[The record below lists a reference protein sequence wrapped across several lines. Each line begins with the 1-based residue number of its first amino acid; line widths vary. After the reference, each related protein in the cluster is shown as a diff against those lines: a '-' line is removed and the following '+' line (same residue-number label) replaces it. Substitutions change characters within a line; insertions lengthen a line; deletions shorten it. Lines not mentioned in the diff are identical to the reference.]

1 MIRKQLILLALLL
14 VCQGFV
20 MAQTDIK
27 AKMDAL
33 MQEELLKT
41 SEVGIAVYDLT
52 AGKPLYTYQDKK
64 LYRPASIE
72 KLITA
77 ITALSYFDGNHPFE
91 TKVCYTGSVEAGELN
106 GDLYVIGG
114 FDSEFD
120 DNSMESLL
128 AMVEQSG
135 IKKVNGQIYGDVSAK
150 DSLYWGPGW
159 SWDDNPYYFQPYL
172 SPLMFNK
179 GYVNIIASPSARDSV
194 ANVTC
199 NPRSSFYTLVN
210 KTVSRN
216 PSAGKFEATRN
227 WLENGNEL
235 TVGGNVSSVQT
246 DRINVYTSQDFFM
259 HTFVHRLSER
269 VEVIPVYAF
278 ARCADSTA
286 VSIGTYSHSMK
297 DVLERALKKSDN
309 LSAEAIFFQLARA
322 YSGKE
327 KISHEDGSKAV
338 YSFIKR
344 LGFTPDDYNIVDG
357 SGVSLY
363 NYISPELLL
372 AYLKYA
378 YSNKKIYEEL
388 CSALPIAGVDGTL
401 RGRMKQG
408 NTYQNIRAKTGS
420 VKGVSSLAGYAKA
433 ANGHDLAFVIIN
445 QNIMKGSKAHAFQDK
460 VCEVLC
466 RYK

>member
-1 MIRKQLILLALLL
+1 MIRKSLLLLALLL

-20 MAQTDIK
+20 IAQTGFK

-33 MQEELLKT
+33 MRDEVLKT
-41 SEVGIAVYDLT
+41 SEVGISVYDLT
-52 AGKPLYTYQDKK
+52 AGKPLYTYQDNK

-72 KLITA
+72 KLITS
-77 ITALSYFDGNHPFE
+77 ITALFYFNGNHPFE
-91 TKVCYTGSVEAGELN
+91 TKVCYAGTLAEGELD
-106 GDLYVIGG
+106 GDLYVVGG

-120 DNSMESLL
+120 DSSMNTLVD
-128 AMVEQSG
+128 MVQQAG
-135 IKKVNGQIYGDVSAK
+135 IKKVNGHIYGDISMK

-179 GYVNIIASPSARDSV
+179 GYVNVIASPSARDSV

-199 NPRSSFYTLVN
+199 SPRSTFYTLVN

-235 TVGGNVSSVQT
+235 IVSGNVSSAQT
-246 DRINVYTSQDFFM
+246 ERINMYTSQDFFM
-259 HTFVHRLSER
+259 HTFSRRLAEKA
-269 VEVIPVYAF
+269 EVIPVYGF
-278 ARCADSTA
+278 AQCPDSGI
-286 VSIGTYSHSMK
+286 VCIGTYSHTMR
-297 DVLERALKKSDN
+297 DVLKQALKKSDN
-309 LSAEAIFFQLARA
+309 LSAEAIFFHLARA
-322 YSGKE
+322 YSGKN
-327 KISHEDGSKAV
+327 KISHDDGSKAV
-338 YSFIKR
+338 YAFIKR
-344 LGFTPDDYNIVDG
+344 LGLKPDDYSIVDG

-378 YSNKKIYEEL
+378 YADKTIYEEL
-388 CSALPIAGVDGTL
+388 HPALPVGGVDGTL
-401 RGRMKQG
+401 RGRMKSG
-408 NTYQNIRAKTGS
+408 AAYKNVYAKTGS

-445 QNIMKGSKAHAFQDK
+445 QNVMKGAKARAFQDRM
-460 VCEVLC
+460 CEILC
-466 RYK
+466 QYK